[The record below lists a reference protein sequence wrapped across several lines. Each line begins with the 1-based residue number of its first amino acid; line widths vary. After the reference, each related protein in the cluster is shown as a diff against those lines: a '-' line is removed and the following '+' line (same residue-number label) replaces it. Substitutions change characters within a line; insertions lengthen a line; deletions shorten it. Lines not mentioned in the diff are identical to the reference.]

1 MKRKILALILCL
13 ALLPAVPASA
23 AGGVWG
29 EPISGW
35 EKTLAEGAALAGNT
49 YWTGSDYRTEHYIE
63 YTPGGAAALQAVSGD
78 TLCSNDSLMDAAAAL
93 EARGEHTLA
102 GVNGGYYTFATLEA
116 VGVVARDGVLR
127 CDDEGLFAVGFYA
140 DGGAVIG
147 QPGVSLTLEA
157 GGGVFSVDRLNRTRG
172 GDGLAL
178 FTDDFDDETH
188 AAGPGWNIVC
198 VPDGEISFRGSVTLT
213 VERVEAAKGGVAIP
227 EGRAVLSLAGD
238 IEDETP
244 EWLSNLESGEELTLR
259 ADCAEGWEDVESAVG
274 VLYPLVLDGAIV
286 EKLDSAAAPR
296 TAVGVRSDGTVV
308 LYTVDGRQ
316 SGYSV
321 GAGLDAVARRMKE
334 LGCVAA
340 GALDGGASTNLSAVL
355 PGDSSLSQINSPSGG
370 SVRKVVNYIL
380 LTTEKPSAGA
390 ARLALYP
397 KRIDALAGA
406 EVALNVKAADWYGHA
421 EMVPEDI
428 RFTVSDGLGSVKNGV
443 FIAEGEGT
451 GTITVSADGLESAS
465 IPVRVVESPDS
476 LEIYGEVYGRRIETI
491 TLAPG
496 QEVDFTAR
504 AMKNH
509 VLLTGADECFL
520 WEIEPAGGELDGTGH
535 LVPGPASGSAV
546 MTVRAGETVREAMVK
561 IWSGVPFEDVAV
573 TDGHFEAVKYVY
585 DNHIFEGT
593 GETAFEP
600 ETVMD
605 RGMLVTVLWRMN
617 GEPEAENAPEYQD
630 VSPEDWYGPA
640 VAWASETGLVN
651 GYGDGAFGPLDDL
664 TREQILT
671 ILYRYA
677 GTPEPADWRVEL
689 RPDVREISDYAYLP
703 LAWAAAAELVG
714 GDEEEGD
721 LLPQEPMTRA
731 AVAEALM
738 RYLELPAE
746 DTENAEDDSGSPLG

>member
-1 MKRKILALILCL
+1 MKRKIPALILCL
-13 ALLPAVPASA
+13 ALLPTVPASA

-29 EPISGW
+29 EPIAGW
-35 EKTLAEGAALAGNT
+35 TETLAEGAALTGNT
-49 YWTGSDYRTEHYIE
+49 YWTGSDYRAEHYIE
-63 YTPGGAAALQAVSGD
+63 YAPGGAVTLQAVSGD
-78 TLCSNDSLMDAAAAL
+78 VLCSNDSLTGAAAAL

-116 VGVVARDGVLR
+116 VGVVAQKGVLR
-127 CDDEGLFAVGFYA
+127 CDDEGLYAVGFYA
-140 DGGAVIG
+140 DGGGAVIG
-147 QPGVSLTLEA
+147 KPGVSLTVEA
-157 GGGVFSVDRLNRTRG
+157 DGEFFTVERLNRTRG
-172 GDGLAL
+172 GGLAL
-178 FTDDFDDETH
+178 FTADFDDETH

-198 VPDGEISFRGSVTLT
+198 IPDGELPFHGSVTLT

-238 IEDETP
+238 IEDEAP
-244 EWLSNLESGEELTLR
+244 EWLDGLEAGEELTLY
-259 ADCAEGWEDVESAVG
+259 ADCAAGWEDVDSAVGILYPLILNGAVVEKLETAAAPRSAVG
-274 VLYPLVLDGAIV
+274 VRDDG
-286 EKLDSAAAPR
+286 S
-296 TAVGVRSDGTVV
+296 VV

-340 GALDGGASTNLSAVL
+340 GALDGGASTNLGAVL
-355 PGDSSLSQINSPSGG
+355 PGDSVLSQVNSPSGG
-370 SVRKVVNYIL
+370 SVRKVVNHIL
-380 LTTEKPSAGA
+380 LTTKEPSAGA

-397 KRIDALAGA
+397 RRIDALAGA
-406 EVALNVKAADWYGHA
+406 EVALSVKAADWYGHA
-421 EMVPEDI
+421 EMVPENI
-428 RFTVSDGLGSVKNGV
+428 RFTVSDGLGSVRDGM

-465 IPVRVVESPDS
+465 IPVRVVASPDS
-476 LEIYGEVYGRRIETI
+476 IEIYGEVYGKRIETI

-509 VLLTGADECFL
+509 VLLQSADECFA
-520 WEIEPAGGELDGTGH
+520 WEIEPSGGELDETGH

-546 MTVRAGETVREAMVK
+546 MTVRAGETVREATVK
-561 IWSGVPFEDVAV
+561 VWSGVPFEDVAV
-573 TDGHFEAVKYVY
+573 TDEHFDAVKYVY
-585 DNHIFEGT
+585 DNDIFKGT
-593 GETAFEP
+593 GETVFEP
-600 ETVMD
+600 ETVMN

-617 GEPEAENAPEYQD
+617 GAPEAEAAPDFSD

-651 GYGDGAFGPLDDL
+651 GYDDGAFGPLDDL

-671 ILYRYA
+671 ILHRYA
-677 GTPEPADWRVEL
+677 GSPEPADWRIET
-689 RPDVREISDYAYLP
+689 RPDVREVSVYAYLP
-703 LAWAAAAELVG
+703 LAWAAAAEIVD
-714 GDEEEGD
+714 GDADGN
-721 LLPQEPMTRA
+721 LLPGEPMTRA
-731 AVAEALM
+731 AVAEVLM

-746 DTENAEDDSGSPLG
+746 DAENDSGSPLG